1 MKLNLRSV
9 DLNLLPVFV
18 AVVEAGQLSRA
29 ADQLG
34 MSQPAVS
41 AALQRLRLT
50 VDDPL
55 FTRTRAG
62 LVPTPRARELYQQV
76 GGNLQALAQAM
87 DPGLQFD
94 PSASMRAFRLIAV
107 DYFEML
113 MVGPLLSRL
122 RTHSDGVSLQVQAQA
137 PGWSQRLLAGEADF
151 ALDTEMIEDERLA
164 AEVVTHEELS
174 VVARTAHPTVQGA
187 LTLEQFLAAEHAV
200 LPAREQRVL
209 PLDQILGRPGWRRRV
224 GAQVSQYSSLLAV
237 VAASDLVA
245 TVPRRLARR
254 YAGAYGVQVL
264 AFPVPV
270 PPVPIYLIW
279 PRALGQDP
287 AHIWLRTQLAEA
299 FALINRQP

>member
-9 DLNLLPVFV
+9 DLNLLPIFV

-62 LVPTPRARELYQQV
+62 LVPTPRARELYQHI

-94 PSASMRAFRLIAV
+94 PAASDRTFRLIAV

-113 MVGPLLSRL
+113 MVGPLVSQL
-122 RTHSDGVSLQVQAQA
+122 RQFSDALTVQVQAQM
-137 PGWSQRLLAGEADF
+137 PGWSRQLLAGEVDF
-151 ALDTEMIEDERLA
+151 ALDTEMVEDDRLQ
-164 AEVVTHEELS
+164 AEVVTHETLA
-174 VVARTAHPTVQGA
+174 VVARSTHPSLGKQ
-187 LTLEQFLAAEHAV
+187 LSLEDFLGAEHAV

-237 VAASDLVA
+237 VAGSDLIA
-245 TVPRRLARR
+245 TVPERLAQR
-254 YAGAYGVQVL
+254 YAHAYGVKVL
-264 AFPVPV
+264 PFPVAV

-279 PRALGQDP
+279 PRALDQDR
-287 AHIWLRTQLAEA
+287 AHAWMLTQLRTA
-299 FALINRQP
+299 FSALR